1 MKNDCFSRYL
11 FHFQDEYSS
20 LQQFS
25 ILSSKTHQ
33 HHEKIEKLNGE
44 WRGFQ
49 QIITPI
55 DNIIDNI
62 LLPSLLLSAWEMFAN
77 KSDIKSHCTPH

>member
-1 MKNDCFSRYL
+1 MMIN
-11 FHFQDEYSS
+11 EV
-20 LQQFS
+20 
-25 ILSSKTHQ
+25 
-33 HHEKIEKLNGE
+33 EV
-44 WRGFQ
+44 Q

-62 LLPSLLLSAWEMFAN
+62 SLLCAN